1 MKKLICLVAVL
12 LALMGLT
19 VAELLSGGDA
29 EAESTESNV
38 DVETRTSR
46 ARARN
51 RQRSAAEDVELK
63 RIIRR
68 AQ

>member
-29 EAESTESNV
+29 EADSQETNV
-38 DVETRTSR
+38 EAVKTRVPRTRT
-46 ARARN
+46 
-51 RQRSAAEDVELK
+51 RSADQEIDLK

-68 AQ
+68 AE